1 METLKKYILAIPVVF
16 KLLLHFIISRRQ
28 SKRFAQELIAA
39 IETKHGVLIADAVK
53 QKSIIS
59 YAIYTPIVCDAFTQ
73 LHGRYTTI
81 AEKTRLVYY
90 FVMAS
95 MYDDFFDTHA
105 LTVAEIEALTFSG
118 DDYTPKSDDEYLI
131 RAIHRY
137 LLQEVKQ
144 KEAYLALFHDM
155 FTAQKDS
162 LQQFNLSISAE
173 TLLSVTHRKG
183 GFAVL
188 MCYFYMDVEG
198 TGAEKKCWYL
208 LGTIIQM
215 INDLFDTY
223 KDSRAG
229 IYTFANHS
237 SSVAAIQHAYKQQV
251 LLLKNEINALNA
263 PDKQK
268 RLFNYT
274 MAAVYCLG
282 FLAIEQLQ
290 QIESRLGTLPDFATL
305 SRKDLIIDMEKYSN
319 RKRWIQLFVEHGND
333 WL

>member
-1 METLKKYILAIPVVF
+1 MQ
-16 KLLLHFIISRRQ
+16 LLLHFMISRRR
-28 SKRFAQELIAA
+28 SKHFAQQLIAGMEA
-39 IETKHGVLIADAVK
+39 DYGVKIGNAVK

-59 YAIYTPIVCDAFTQ
+59 YAIYTPIVCDAFMQ
-73 LHGRYTTI
+73 LHGRYTNR

-95 MYDDFFDTHA
+95 MYDDFFDNHI
-105 LTVAEIEALTFSG
+105 LSVSEIEALTFSG
-118 DDYTPKSDDEYLI
+118 DDYTPKSADEYLI
-131 RAIHRY
+131 RAIHRF
-137 LLQEVKQ
+137 LLNEVQQKQ
-144 KEAYLALFHDM
+144 AYPGLFHDM

-162 LQQFNLSISAE
+162 LQQFDATVTAG
-173 TLLSVTHRKG
+173 TLLSITHRKG

-188 MCYFYMDVEG
+188 MCYFYMDVAG
-198 TGAEKKCWYL
+198 STAEKNCWYI

-229 IYTFANHS
+229 IYTFANHFG
-237 SSVAAIQHAYKQQV
+237 SVAAIQQAYEKQVQ
-251 LLLKNEINALNA
+251 LLKKEMRLIAA
-263 PDKQK
+263 TGKQK
-268 RLFNYT
+268 QLFNYT

-290 QIESRLGTLPDFATL
+290 QIEERLGVLPNFTTL

-319 RKRWIQLFVEHGND
+319 RKRWIQLFFQHGSTMH
-333 WL
+333 